1 MRKYTYLAAGAAA
14 AALLAAVSTGSALAA
29 GGDELT
35 AGGNNVN
42 VGDTVSASLS
52 STSAVL
58 STSIGKITCTAST
71 FSATDT
77 TNPAEGVAEATE
89 TLHVLSFSGCTST
102 ISGTTGVRS
111 VGLTSGTTPLATV
124 VDEPSDNPIDLD
136 LTPSVTVVLNTIL
149 GPISCIYAGPVVGV
163 VSNAAGTI
171 TFTSQS
177 VSRQTGSSVACPSTG
192 SYSATYGN
200 VDDTS
205 MTGSPAVIVN

>member
-1 MRKYTYLAAGAAA
+1 
-14 AALLAAVSTGSALAA
+14 
-29 GGDELT
+29 
-35 AGGNNVN
+35 
-42 VGDTVSASLS
+42 
-52 STSAVL
+52 VL
-58 STSIGKITCTAST
+58 STSIGKITCTVST

-136 LTPSVTVVLNTIL
+136 LSPSVTVVLNTVL
-149 GPISCIYAGPVVGV
+149 GPISCIYAGAVVGV
-163 VSNAAGTI
+163 VSNSAATI
-171 TFTSQS
+171 TFTGQT
-177 VSRQTGSSVACPSTG
+177 VSRQSGSSAACPSTG
-192 SYSATYGN
+192 SFTATYGN

-205 MTGSPAVIVN
+205 MTGSPAVVVN

>member
-1 MRKYTYLAAGAAA
+1 MRKHTYLAAGIAA

-35 AGGNNVN
+35 AGGNNVT
-42 VGDTVSASLS
+42 VGDTVTASLS
-52 STSAVL
+52 SASAVL

-71 FSATDT
+71 FSATAT

-136 LTPSVTVVLNTIL
+136 LSPSVTVVLGTIL

-163 VSNAAGTI
+163 VSNSAGTI
-171 TFTSQS
+171 TFTGQA
-177 VSRQTGSSVACPSTG
+177 VTRQAGSSAACPSSGTFT
-192 SYSATYGN
+192 ATYGHV
-200 VDDTS
+200 VDAG